1 MTAGVA
7 YPADYSALYSGPQ
20 YTANQGRAA
29 LAAAMAG
36 ATSTRPLGGISGVR
50 PGTPATTVTATSTTW
65 TATAFG
71 GYIDT
76 AASATNG
83 GYYFSFPSGGTG
95 SVTAAA
101 ASSRIDIIY
110 VQLSD
115 TNTGDGT
122 TVAPKVDVLYLAGT
136 AGSGVPPA
144 TPARSFVVAQLNVP
158 ATGGGSP
165 TVTWVAPYASAAGG
179 ILPVQAGSYPASSY
193 PGQYIDDPSIGL
205 MRSNGVSFKPY
216 GANSTSVVP
225 TVLGTG
231 AVANATGL
239 VILTS
244 CSAASL
250 NGLAGFR
257 KVRIELEVTA
267 ASANNQA
274 KLLLR
279 SSSADDTSSNYDW
292 QGIFASNTTISGVQ
306 SSAQAA
312 WSGMASSD
320 AQTYSLW
327 IEIEDLDQARMTRAT
342 GETDVFST
350 SGPPR
355 KGALSFSHRSATPWD
370 GVTIA
375 ASTGTITGTVRVL
388 GIA

>member
-1 MTAGVA
+1 MAQVSEFAKTGVNTIRPGLLWDGNSTIVSGKA
-7 YPADYSALYSGPQ
+7 NMSLDVRAFSILTQRSATLGVMKW
-20 YTANQGRAA
+20 ANDATVNLTKDVNGTN
-29 LAAAMAG
+29 LAAPGSNSVYWNVFAWHREYSIDGTNSDPIIAI
-36 ATSTRPLGGISGVR
+36 LV
-50 PGTPATTVTATSTTW
+50 GTPAASPSVPALTSYPGAVSLATVLVPAGTTATNSGTTITQ
-65 TATAFG
+65 TAPF
-71 GYIDT
+71 
-76 AASATNG
+76 
-83 GYYFSFPSGGTG
+83 
-95 SVTAAA
+95 TAAA
-101 ASSRIDIIY
+101 GGVVPFRSTTERDA
-110 VQLSD
+110 
-115 TNTGDGT
+115 GT
-122 TVAPKVDVLYLAGT
+122 YLAGQLGWLIDSKQVQRYDG
-136 AGSGVPPA
+136 AGWASLSGL
-144 TPARSFVVAQLNVP
+144 T
-158 ATGGGSP
+158 T
-165 TVTWVAPYASAAGG
+165 
-179 ILPVQAGSYPASSY
+179 ILPTAS
-193 PGQYIDDPSIGL
+193 
-205 MRSNGVSFKPY
+205 
-216 GANSTSVVP
+216 
-225 TVLGTG
+225 GTG
-231 AVANATGL
+231 ASASSTGL
-239 VILTS
+239 VTLS
-244 CSAASL
+244 ACSSVSL